1 MTSETVLGIDPG
13 AHRAVTPYLNVRGS
27 RCCVFAH
34 QSIPLMSMFETTPIE
49 SAIRSGVIL
58 RRDLHAAGKAQV
70 FCNSAAAAGHHAGR
84 PIRHPGA
91 RRRPPGRHRLSEW
104 RLQLV
109 RWYGAVRCR

>member
-1 MTSETVLGIDPG
+1 RPSDRAGSSGRPQRVFFPLFPDHRKRARMTSETVLGIDPG

-70 FCNSAAAAGHHAGR
+70 FCNSAAA
-84 PIRHPGA
+84 
-91 RRRPPGRHRLSEW
+91 
-104 RLQLV
+104 
-109 RWYGAVRCR
+109 